1 MSNALAIAG
10 VTAVIKDLLDSG
22 MIDQAIS
29 DTLGAGVL
37 VTSMAPDTVS
47 LDNADSPQLN
57 LFLHQ
62 VTPNVAWR
70 NAALPSRDAGGNR
83 ITNPPLALDL
93 HYLLTAYGRAEL
105 EAEVL
110 LGYALQL
117 LHETPV
123 LPRDAIR
130 RALTPAV
137 INGAILPT
145 VYKSLRGADL
155 AEQIELLK
163 ITPAALGT
171 EEMSRLWSALQAHYR
186 PTAAFQVSVV
196 LIESRKAARSPLPVL
211 SRGETDP
218 VSQRDRGVLAFSGLT
233 PPLPTLEAVVS
244 AGRQPVAVPGG
255 EVTLEGHHLDGVDR
269 QIIFS
274 LAAFQISR
282 NVPVTGGGPNKL
294 SFIVPNDLPVGL
306 YRVELSVQRLDEA
319 NPRRSN
325 QLPLALA
332 PEPVLPP
339 VNAVRNVNAVTLVLD
354 IAPPVRPGQSAALI
368 LGEREIAAEPITATA
383 SRLTFTIADAPP
395 AGSTHLTRLR
405 VDGFDSPIID
415 RTATPVAYL
424 DRRIT
429 LP

>member
-10 VTAVIKDLLDSG
+10 VTAVIKDLLDDG
-22 MIDQAIS
+22 MIDQAIT
-29 DTLGAGVL
+29 DILGAGVE

-47 LDNADSPQLN
+47 LDNKASPQLN

-70 NAALPSRDAGGNR
+70 NAALPSRDAAGNR

-105 EAEVL
+105 QAEVL

-123 LPRDAIR
+123 LSRAAIR
-130 RALTPAV
+130 KALVPAV
-137 INGAILPT
+137 LDGAILPT

-163 ITPAALGT
+163 ITPTVLGG
-171 EEMSRLWSALQAHYR
+171 EEMSRLWSAIQARYR

-196 LIESRKAARSPLPVL
+196 LIDSRKASRSPLPVL

-218 VSQRDRGVLAFSGLT
+218 VSKRDRGVTAFSGLT
-233 PPLPTLEAVVS
+233 PPLPTLEAVIP
-244 AGRQPVAVPGG
+244 ADQQPVALPGSK
-255 EVTLEGHHLDGVDR
+255 VTLEGHDLEGVDR
-269 QIIFS
+269 QVTLS

-282 NVPVTGGGPNKL
+282 TIPVAKEGLDKV
-294 SFIVPNDLPVGL
+294 SFVVPNDLPVGL
-306 YRVELSVQRLDEA
+306 YRVELSVQRLEDSHA
-319 NPRRSN
+319 RRTN

-332 PEPVLPP
+332 PQLVLPP
-339 VNAVRNVNAVTLVLD
+339 AGATRNGKTVTLVID
-354 IAPPVRPGQSAALI
+354 MAPPVRPGQTAALI
-368 LGEREIAAEPITATA
+368 LGDLEFAAEPITAPA
-383 SRLTFTIADAPP
+383 SQLTFKIADAPP
-395 AGSTHLTRLR
+395 SGSTHLARLR
-405 VDGFDSPIID
+405 VDGFESPIID
-415 RTATPVAYL
+415 RMKTPVVYL
-424 DRRIT
+424 ERTIT

>member
-22 MIDQAIS
+22 LIDHAIT
-29 DTLGAGVL
+29 DTLGAGVV
-37 VTSMAPDTVS
+37 VTALAPDTIS
-47 LDNADSPQLN
+47 LDNQESPQLN

-62 VTPNVAWR
+62 VTPNIAWR
-70 NAALPSRDAGGNR
+70 NAALPSRDAAGNR
-83 ITNPPLALDL
+83 VSNPPLALDL

-105 EAEVL
+105 QAEVL

-117 LHETPV
+117 LHEMPV

-130 RALTPAV
+130 RALNPAV
-137 INGAILPT
+137 VDGAILPT
-145 VYKSLRGADL
+145 VYQSLRGADL
-155 AEQIELLK
+155 AEQVELLK

-171 EEMSRLWSALQAHYR
+171 EEMSRLWSALHAHYR

-196 LIESRKAARSPLPVL
+196 LIESSKPARSPLPVL

-218 VSQRDRGVLAFSGLT
+218 VSKRERGVLAFSGLT
-233 PPLPTLEAVVS
+233 PPLPTLEA
-244 AGRQPVAVPGG
+244 AIPDGHQPVAVPGG
-255 EVTLEGHHLDGVDR
+255 GVRLEGHHLDGVDR
-269 QIIFS
+269 QAILT

-282 NVPVTGGGPNKL
+282 SVPISKGGPSEVRFNM
-294 SFIVPNDLPVGL
+294 PNDLPVGL
-306 YRVELSVQRLDEA
+306 YRVALSLQRLDDSQ
-319 NPRRSN
+319 PRSTN

-332 PEPVLPP
+332 PQPVLPP
-339 VNAVRNVNAVTLVLD
+339 FSATRDGNTVTLVLD
-354 IAPPVRPGQSAALI
+354 MAPEVRPGQKVSLI
-368 LGEREIAAEPITATA
+368 LGDHEIAAEPITVAT
-383 SRLTFTIADAPP
+383 SRLTFIVVEAPA
-395 AGSTHLTRLR
+395 AGSRLLARLR

-424 DRRIT
+424 DRLIT

>member
-22 MIDQAIS
+22 LIDHAIT
-29 DTLGAGVL
+29 DTLGAGVVVSAL
-37 VTSMAPDTVS
+37 APDTVS
-47 LDNADSPQLN
+47 LDNQDAPQLN

-70 NAALPSRDAGGNR
+70 NAELPSRDAAGNR
-83 ITNPPLALDL
+83 VANPPLALDL

-105 EAEVL
+105 QAEVL

-123 LPRDAIR
+123 LSRAAIR
-130 RALTPAV
+130 RALNPAV
-137 INGAILPT
+137 VDGAILPT
-145 VYKSLRGADL
+145 AYQSLRGADL
-155 AEQIELLK
+155 AEQVELLK

-196 LIESRKAARSPLPVL
+196 LIESQRPARSPLPVL

-218 VSQRDRGVLAFSGLT
+218 VSHRERGVLAFSGLI
-233 PPLPTLEAVVS
+233 PPLPTLEAVVP
-244 AGRQPVAVPGG
+244 ADRQPVAVPGG
-255 EVTLEGHHLDGVDR
+255 EVRLEGHHLDGVDR
-269 QIIFS
+269 QVTLS

-282 NVPVTGGGPNKL
+282 RVAVSQGSPSEVRFTM
-294 SFIVPNDLPVGL
+294 PNDLPVGL
-306 YRVELSVQRLDEA
+306 YRVELAVQGLADTQ
-319 NPRRSN
+319 PRRTN

-332 PEPVLPP
+332 PLLVLPP
-339 VNAVRNVNAVTLVLD
+339 FSASRNAGTVTLVFD
-354 IAPPVRPGQSAALI
+354 VAPQVRPGQKAALI
-368 LGEREIAAEPITATA
+368 LGDREIVAEPFAVAT
-383 SRLTFTIADAPP
+383 
-395 AGSTHLTRLR
+395 TRLSFKFAEAPAAGTTLLAR
-405 VDGFDSPIID
+405 LRIDGFDSPIVD
-415 RTATPVAYL
+415 RTATPAAYL
-424 DRRIT
+424 DRQVT

>member
-10 VTAVIKDLLDSG
+10 VTAVIKDLLDNG
-22 MIDQAIS
+22 LIDHSIT
-29 DTLGAGVL
+29 DKLGADVA
-37 VTSMAPDTVS
+37 VTAQAPDTVS
-47 LDNADSPQLN
+47 LDNQQSPQLN

-70 NAALPSRDAGGNR
+70 NAALPSRDAAGNR
-83 ITNPPLALDL
+83 IGNPPLALDL

-105 EAEVL
+105 QAEVL

-130 RALTPAV
+130 RALNPAV
-137 INGAILPT
+137 VDGAILPT

-155 AEQIELLK
+155 AEQVEMLK
-163 ITPAALGT
+163 ITPSALGT

-196 LIESRKAARSPLPVL
+196 LVESRKAARSPLPVL
-211 SRGETDP
+211 SRGEIDP
-218 VSQRDRGVLAFSGLT
+218 VSKRERGVLAFSGLV
-233 PPLPTLEAVVS
+233 PPLPTLEAVVP
-244 AGRQPVAVPGG
+244 AGRQPVATPGSQ
-255 EVTLEGHHLDGVDR
+255 VTLEGHHLDGVDR
-269 QIIFS
+269 SVTLS

-282 NVPVTGGGPNKL
+282 SVPVDDGGPDRVR
-294 SFIVPNDLPVGL
+294 FTVPNDLPVGL
-306 YRVELSVQRLDEA
+306 YRVELSVQRLADSHA
-319 NPRRSN
+319 RSTN

-332 PEPVLPP
+332 PQPVLPP
-339 VNAVRNVNAVTLVLD
+339 FSASRNGSTVTLVLD
-354 IAPPVRPGQSAALI
+354 LTPAVRPGQAVALI
-368 LGEREIAAEPITATA
+368 LGDRDIAAAPTSAPAT
-383 SRLTFTIADAPP
+383 RLTFELADAPP
-395 AGSTHLTRLR
+395 AGSSLLARLR
-405 VDGFDSPIID
+405 VDGFESPIID
-415 RTATPVAYL
+415 RMTTPTAYL

>member
-22 MIDQAIS
+22 MIDEAIT
-29 DTLGAGVL
+29 DILGAGVT

-47 LDNADSPQLN
+47 LDNNDSPQLN

-83 ITNPPLALDL
+83 VSNPPLALDL
-93 HYLLTAYGRAEL
+93 HYLLTAYGRADL
-105 EAEVL
+105 QAEVL

-137 INGAILPT
+137 IDGAILPT
-145 VYKSLRGADL
+145 IYQSLRGADL
-155 AEQIELLK
+155 AEQVELLK
-163 ITPAALGT
+163 VTPAALGT
-171 EEMSRLWSALQAHYR
+171 EEMSRLWSALQARYR

-196 LIESRKAARSPLPVL
+196 LIESRKPARSPLPVL

-218 VSQRDRGVLAFSGLT
+218 VSRRDRGVLAFSGLI
-233 PPLPTLEAVVS
+233 PPLPTLEAVVP

-255 EVTLEGHHLDGVDR
+255 TVTLEGRHLDGVDR
-269 QIIFS
+269 QVILS
-274 LAAFQISR
+274 LASLQISR
-282 NVPVTGGGPNKL
+282 SVPATSGGPNKL
-294 SFIVPNDLPVGL
+294 GFTVPNDLPAGL
-306 YRVELSVQRLDEA
+306 YRIDVAVQRPDESRA
-319 NPRRSN
+319 HRTN

-332 PEPVLPP
+332 PQPVLPP
-339 VNAVRNVNAVTLVLD
+339 FSATRNAGTVTLVLD
-354 IAPPVRPGQSAALI
+354 VEPPVRPGQTAALI
-368 LGEREIAAEPITATA
+368 LGEREITAEPLTATA
-383 SRLTFTIADAPP
+383 SRLTFLIADAPP
-395 AGSTHLTRLR
+395 AGSTHLARLR
-405 VDGFDSPIID
+405 VDGFESPIID
-415 RTATPVAYL
+415 RMATPVAYL

>member
-47 LDNADSPQLN
+47 LDNTDSPQLN

-70 NAALPSRDAGGNR
+70 NAALPSRDAAGNR

-105 EAEVL
+105 QAEVL

-130 RALTPAV
+130 RALVPTV
-137 INGAILPT
+137 LDGAILPT
-145 VYKSLRGADL
+145 VYQSLRGADL

-163 ITPAALGT
+163 ITPAALGS
-171 EEMSRLWSALQAHYR
+171 EEMSRLWSAIQARYR

-196 LIESRKAARSPLPVL
+196 LIESRKSARSPLPVL
-211 SRGETDP
+211 SRGETDQ
-218 VSQRDRGVLAFSGLT
+218 VSKRDRGVLAFSGLI
-233 PPLPTLEAVVS
+233 PPLPTLEAVVP
-244 AGRQPVAVPGG
+244 ANRQPVAVPGG
-255 EVTLEGHHLDGVDR
+255 EVTLEGHHLDGVGR
-269 QIIFS
+269 QVTLS

-282 NVPVTGGGPNKL
+282 SVPVTGGGPNKV

-339 VNAVRNVNAVTLVLD
+339 VSAVRNVDTVSLVLD
-354 IAPPVRPGQSAALI
+354 VAPPVRPGQIASLI
-368 LGEREIAAEPITATA
+368 LGEREIAAEQITVEA
-383 SRLTFTIADAPP
+383 SQLSFVIADAPP
-395 AGSTHLTRLR
+395 VGSSHLARLR

-415 RTATPVAYL
+415 RLATPVAYL

>member
-37 VTSMAPDTVS
+37 VTSMAPDTIS
-47 LDNADSPQLN
+47 LDNSESPQLN

-70 NAALPSRDAGGNR
+70 NAALPSRDAAGNR

-130 RALTPAV
+130 RALKPAV
-137 INGAILPT
+137 ISGAILPS

-155 AEQIELLK
+155 ADQVELLK
-163 ITPAALGT
+163 ITPAALST

-196 LIESRKAARSPLPVL
+196 LIDSLKSARSPLPVL

-218 VSQRDRGVLAFSGLT
+218 VSKRDRGVLAFSGLT
-233 PPLPTLEAVVS
+233 PPLPTLEAVVP

-269 QIIFS
+269 QITFS

-282 NVPVTGGGPNKL
+282 SVPVTSGGPDKL

-306 YRVELSVQRLDEA
+306 YRVDLSVQRLDETTA
-319 NPRRSN
+319 RRTN

-332 PEPVLPP
+332 PQPVLPP
-339 VNAVRNVNAVTLVLD
+339 FSATRIANAVTLVID
-354 IAPPVRPGQSAALI
+354 VAPPVRPGQAVALI
-368 LGEREIAAEPITATA
+368 LGERDVTADSITTTT
-383 SRLTFTIADAPP
+383 SRLTFRIADAPP
-395 AGSTHLTRLR
+395 AGSTHLARLR
-405 VDGFDSPIID
+405 IDGFESPIID
-415 RTATPVAYL
+415 RMATPVAYL

>member
-22 MIDQAIS
+22 LIDHAIT

-37 VTSMAPDTVS
+37 VTALAPDTVS
-47 LDNADSPQLN
+47 LDNQESPQLN

-62 VTPNVAWR
+62 VTPNIAWR
-70 NAALPSRDAGGNR
+70 NAALPSRDAAGNR
-83 ITNPPLALDL
+83 VGNPPLALDL

-105 EAEVL
+105 QAEVL

-123 LPRDAIR
+123 LPRTAIR
-130 RALTPAV
+130 RALNPAV
-137 INGAILPT
+137 VDGAILPT
-145 VYKSLRGADL
+145 VYQSLRGADL
-155 AEQIELLK
+155 AEQVELLK

-171 EEMSRLWSALQAHYR
+171 EEMSRLWSALHAHYR

-196 LIESRKAARSPLPVL
+196 LIESSKPARSPLPVL

-218 VSQRDRGVLAFSGLT
+218 VSKRERGVLAFSGLT
-233 PPLPTLEAVVS
+233 PPLPTLEAVVPD
-244 AGRQPVAVPGG
+244 GRQPVAVPGG
-255 EVTLEGHHLDGVDR
+255 AVRLEGHHLDGVDR
-269 QIIFS
+269 QAILT

-282 NVPVTGGGPNKL
+282 SVPVSKGGPNEVR
-294 SFIVPNDLPVGL
+294 FNMPNDLPVGL
-306 YRVELSVQRLDEA
+306 YRVALSLQRLDD
-319 NPRRSN
+319 NQPRVTN

-332 PEPVLPP
+332 PQPLLPP
-339 VNAVRNVNAVTLVLD
+339 FSATRDGNTVTLVLD
-354 IAPPVRPGQSAALI
+354 MAPEVRPGQKVSLI
-368 LGEREIAAEPITATA
+368 LGDREIAAEPFAVAT
-383 SRLTFTIADAPP
+383 SRLTFIVVEAAA
-395 AGSTHLTRLR
+395 AGNRLLARLR
-405 VDGFDSPIID
+405 VDGFESPIID

-424 DRRIT
+424 DRLIT

>member
-47 LDNADSPQLN
+47 LDSKDSPQLN

-70 NAALPSRDAGGNR
+70 NAALPSLDAAGNR

-105 EAEVL
+105 QAEVL

-130 RALTPAV
+130 RALAPTV
-137 INGAILPT
+137 LDGAILPT
-145 VYKSLRGADL
+145 VYKSLRSADL

-163 ITPAALGT
+163 ITPSALGS
-171 EEMSRLWSALQAHYR
+171 EEMSRLWSALQARYR

-196 LIESRKAARSPLPVL
+196 LIESRKASRSPLPVL

-218 VSQRDRGVLAFSGLT
+218 VSQRERGVLAFSGLT
-233 PPLPTLEAVVS
+233 PPLPTLEAVVP
-244 AGRQPVAVPGG
+244 AGRQPVAIPGG

-269 QIIFS
+269 QVTLS

-282 NVPVTGGGPNKL
+282 SIAVTGGGPDKVG
-294 SFIVPNDLPVGL
+294 FIVPNDLPVGL
-306 YRVELSVQRLDEA
+306 YRVELSVQRLDESHA
-319 NPRRSN
+319 RRTN

-332 PEPVLPP
+332 PQPILPP
-339 VNAVRNVNAVTLVLD
+339 ASAGRNADTVTVKLDVL
-354 IAPPVRPGQSAALI
+354 PPVRPGQSVTLI
-368 LGEREIAAEPITATA
+368 LGEREIIAEQFTAPA
-383 SRLTFTIADAPP
+383 SQLTFKIAAPPP
-395 AGSTHLTRLR
+395 AGSTHLARLR
-405 VDGFDSPIID
+405 VDGFESPIID

>member
-70 NAALPSRDAGGNR
+70 NAALPSRDAAGNR

-105 EAEVL
+105 QAEVL

-130 RALTPAV
+130 RALAPTV
-137 INGAILPT
+137 LDGAILPT
-145 VYKSLRGADL
+145 VYQSLRGADL

-163 ITPAALGT
+163 ITPSALGS
-171 EEMSRLWSALQAHYR
+171 EEMSRLWSAIQARYR

-196 LIESRKAARSPLPVL
+196 LIESRKASRSPLPVL

-218 VSQRDRGVLAFSGLT
+218 VSKRDRGVLAFSGLT
-233 PPLPTLEAVVS
+233 PPLPTLEAVVP

-269 QIIFS
+269 QITFT

-282 NVPVTGGGPNKL
+282 SVPVTSGGPDKL
-294 SFIVPNDLPVGL
+294 SFNVPNDLPVGL
-306 YRVELSVQRLDEA
+306 YRIDLSVQRLDDSHA
-319 NPRRSN
+319 RRTN

-332 PEPVLPP
+332 PQPVLPP
-339 VNAVRNVNAVTLVLD
+339 FSAVRNANTVTLVLD
-354 IAPPVRPGQSAALI
+354 LAPPIRPGQSAALI
-368 LGEREIAAEPITATA
+368 LGEREIAAETITATA
-383 SRLTFTIADAPP
+383 SQLTFNIADAPP
-395 AGSTHLTRLR
+395 AGSTHLARVR

-415 RTATPVAYL
+415 RMATPVAYL

>member
-47 LDNADSPQLN
+47 LDNTDSPQLN

-105 EAEVL
+105 QAEVL

-130 RALTPAV
+130 RALAPTV
-137 INGAILPT
+137 LDGAILPT
-145 VYKSLRGADL
+145 VYQSLRGADL

-163 ITPAALGT
+163 ITPAALGS
-171 EEMSRLWSALQAHYR
+171 EEMSRLWSAIQARYR

-196 LIESRKAARSPLPVL
+196 LIESRKSARSPLPVL
-211 SRGETDP
+211 SRGETIR
-218 VSQRDRGVLAFSGLT
+218 SR
-233 PPLPTLEAVVS
+233 S
-244 AGRQPVAVPGG
+244 ATAAYSPSAASPRRCRRSKPSFRPVASRSP
-255 EVTLEGHHLDGVDR
+255 
-269 QIIFS
+269 S
-274 LAAFQISR
+274 PAA
-282 NVPVTGGGPNKL
+282 K
-294 SFIVPNDLPVGL
+294 
-306 YRVELSVQRLDEA
+306 
-319 NPRRSN
+319 
-325 QLPLALA
+325 
-332 PEPVLPP
+332 
-339 VNAVRNVNAVTLVLD
+339 
-354 IAPPVRPGQSAALI
+354 
-368 LGEREIAAEPITATA
+368 
-383 SRLTFTIADAPP
+383 
-395 AGSTHLTRLR
+395 
-405 VDGFDSPIID
+405 
-415 RTATPVAYL
+415 
-424 DRRIT
+424 
-429 LP
+429 

>member
-22 MIDQAIS
+22 LIDHAIT
-29 DTLGAGVL
+29 DTLGAGVT
-37 VTSMAPDTVS
+37 VTALAPDAVS
-47 LDNADSPQLN
+47 LDDQEAPQLN

-70 NAALPSRDAGGNR
+70 NATLPSRDAAGNR
-83 ITNPPLALDL
+83 VANPPLALDL

-105 EAEVL
+105 QAEVL

-123 LPRDAIR
+123 LPREAIR
-130 RALTPAV
+130 RALNPAV
-137 INGAILPT
+137 VDGAILPT
-145 VYKSLRGADL
+145 VYQNLRGVDL
-155 AEQIELLK
+155 AEQVELLK
-163 ITPAALGT
+163 IVPAALGT

-196 LIESRKAARSPLPVL
+196 LIESNRAARSPLPVL
-211 SRGETDP
+211 SRGEVNP
-218 VSQRDRGVLAFSGLT
+218 VSQRERGVLAFSGLV
-233 PPLPTLEAVVS
+233 PPLPTLEAVVP

-255 EVTLEGHHLDGVDR
+255 SVTLEGHHLDGVDR
-269 QIIFS
+269 RVTLS

-282 NVPVTGGGPNKL
+282 SVAVDAGTPDKVSFTVP
-294 SFIVPNDLPVGL
+294 SDLPVGL
-306 YRVELSVQRLDEA
+306 YRVELSVQPLTEA
-319 NPRRSN
+319 QPRTTN

-332 PEPVLPP
+332 PQPALPP
-339 VNAVRNVNAVTLVLD
+339 FSAARNGTSVVLEID
-354 IAPPVRPGQSAALI
+354 LAPPVRPGQRASLV
-368 LGEREIAAEPITATA
+368 LGDREVAAEPIAAPA
-383 SRLTFTIADAPP
+383 SRLRFTLPDAPP
-395 AGSTHLTRLR
+395 AGTVLLARLR
-405 VDGFDSPIID
+405 VDGFESPIVD

>member
-22 MIDQAIS
+22 LIDHAIT
-29 DTLGAGVL
+29 DTLGAGVV
-37 VTSMAPDTVS
+37 VTAQAPDTVS
-47 LDNADSPQLN
+47 LESQQSPQLN

-62 VTPNVAWR
+62 VTPNIAWR
-70 NAALPSRDAGGNR
+70 NAALPSRDTAGNR
-83 ITNPPLALDL
+83 VSNPPLALDL

-105 EAEVL
+105 QAEVL

-130 RALTPAV
+130 RALNPAV
-137 INGAILPT
+137 VDGAILPT
-145 VYKSLRGADL
+145 VYQSLRGADL
-155 AEQIELLK
+155 AEQVELLK
-163 ITPAALGT
+163 ITPAALGS

-196 LIESRKAARSPLPVL
+196 LIESSKPARSPLPVL

-218 VSQRDRGVLAFSGLT
+218 ISNRERGVLAFSGLT
-233 PPLPTLEAVVS
+233 PPLPTLEAVVP
-244 AGRQPVAVPGG
+244 AARQPVAVPGG
-255 EVTLEGHHLDGVDR
+255 EVRLQGHHLDGVDR
-269 QIIFS
+269 HVTLM

-282 NVPVTGGGPNKL
+282 RVPVSQGGPNEVR
-294 SFIVPNDLPVGL
+294 FNMPNDLPVGL
-306 YRVELSVQRLDEA
+306 YRVELSVQGLDDSHA
-319 NPRRSN
+319 RSTN

-332 PEPVLPP
+332 PQPVLPP
-339 VNAVRNVNAVTLVLD
+339 VSASRTGSTVTLVLD
-354 IAPPVRPGQSAALI
+354 LAPPVRPGQKISLI
-368 LGEREIAAEPITATA
+368 LGDREITAEPFAVATNQATFVLAAAPTAG
-383 SRLTFTIADAPP
+383 SRLLA
-395 AGSTHLTRLR
+395 RLR
-405 VDGFDSPIID
+405 VDSLESPIID

-424 DRRIT
+424 DRMIT